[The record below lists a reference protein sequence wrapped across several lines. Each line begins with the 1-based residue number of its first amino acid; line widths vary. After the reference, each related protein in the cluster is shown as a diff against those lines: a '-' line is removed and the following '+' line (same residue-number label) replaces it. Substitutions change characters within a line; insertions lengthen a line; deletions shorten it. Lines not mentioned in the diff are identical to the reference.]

1 MSLVLKVDILGEY
14 KNLTA
19 ATKGAQTQL
28 SSLNKRTAAIS
39 NGMSKAFA
47 AIGIGFSLRVITQQL
62 EEVNKAAIE
71 DQKSM
76 NILALAMKNAGNAT
90 KEQVAQ
96 AEKSINK
103 MQLQSAVADDK
114 LRPAFQKLFI
124 ATKDV
129 TQSNRLLQIALDAS
143 AATGKDLDAVS
154 QAMAKSLAGSDTA
167 LIKLIPSLKGAKD
180 PMAELEKTF
189 KGAAEEAAN
198 VDPYQ
203 RLTVAFGEI
212 QESIG
217 RLVLPALESFAGY
230 MIDLTPRVLDF
241 FANLND
247 PTTKTGKSWGNLTKA
262 ISTFGD
268 TWTGV
273 EGKIS
278 GSSIFTFIVD
288 GVTGVINAFNAA
300 GTVITSQVEGWKQL
314 LSFDFAG
321 GMKTIN
327 EGISNAGRITGGSS
341 TIQSGLNQLTGAAK
355 KTTTTTG
362 TSVTQNIRITG
373 SQSAAQIAQKITKA
387 QKTTGTPVINRGMF

>member
-19 ATKGAQTQL
+19 ATKGAQSQL

-39 NGMSKAFA
+39 SGMSKAFA

-62 EEVNKAAIE
+62 EEVSKAAID

-76 NILALAMKNAGNAT
+76 NLLALSMKNAGNAT
-90 KEQVAQ
+90 KEQIAQ
-96 AEKSINK
+96 AEKSINR

-129 TQSNRLLQIALDAS
+129 TESNKLLQIALDAS
-143 AATGKDLDAVS
+143 AATGKSLDAVS

-167 LIKLIPSLKGAKD
+167 LVKLIPSLKGAKD

-189 KGAAEEAAN
+189 KGAAEEAAKT
-198 VDPYQ
+198 DPYQ
-203 RLTVAFGEI
+203 RLSVAFGEI

-230 MIDLTPRVLDF
+230 MIDLTPRVLQF
-241 FANLND
+241 FENLNN
-247 PTTKTGKSWGNLTKA
+247 PTTETGKSWANLTKA
-262 ISTFGD
+262 ISTFGT

-278 GSSIFTFIVD
+278 GSSIFTFLVD

-300 GTVITSQVEGWKQL
+300 GTVITSQVQGWKQL
-314 LSFDFAG
+314 LSFDFTG
-321 GMKTIN
+321 GIETLNK
-327 EGISNAGRITGGSS
+327 GISDAAKITGGSTDTRS
-341 TIQSGLNQLTGAAK
+341 PFEQLTGAAK
-355 KTTTTTG
+355 KPATTKTPTTIINNNIKA
-362 TSVTQNIRITG
+362 TQTAQQISATLNKQLKASGSSTIIRG
-373 SQSAAQIAQKITKA
+373 
-387 QKTTGTPVINRGMF
+387 GR

>member
-19 ATKGAQTQL
+19 ATKGAQSQL

-39 NGMSKAFA
+39 SGMNKAFA
-47 AIGIGFSLRVITQQL
+47 AIGIGFSLSIIGQQL
-62 EEVNKAAIE
+62 EEVSKAAIE

-76 NILALAMKNAGNAT
+76 NLLALAMKNAGNAT
-90 KEQVAQ
+90 KDQVAQ
-96 AEKSINK
+96 AEKSISK
-103 MQLQSAVADDK
+103 MQLQSAVADDE

-129 TQSNRLLQIALDAS
+129 TSSNKLLQIALDAS
-143 AATGKDLDAVS
+143 AATGKSLDAVS

-167 LIKLIPSLKGAKD
+167 LVKLIPSLKGAKD
-180 PMAELEKTF
+180 PMAELERTF

-217 RLVLPALESFAGY
+217 RLVLPALESFASY
-230 MIDLTPRVLDF
+230 MIDLTPRVISF
-241 FANLND
+241 FENLND
-247 PTTKTGKSWGNLTKA
+247 PTTETGKSWGNLTKE
-262 ISTFGD
+262 ISTFGN

-278 GSSIFTFIVD
+278 GSSIFTFLVD

-321 GMKTIN
+321 GIKTIN
-327 EGISNAGRITGGSS
+327 EGISEAGRITGGS
-341 TIQSGLNQLTGAAK
+341 TTVQSGLNQLTGAAK
-355 KTTTTTG
+355 KPTTTKPTT
-362 TSVTQNIRITG
+362 SITQNIKAT
-373 SQSAAQIAQKITKA
+373 QSAQQIAATTAKFA
-387 QKTTGTPVINRGMF
+387 KTSGTQILRGGR

>member
-19 ATKGAQTQL
+19 ATKGAQSQL
-28 SSLNKRTAAIS
+28 GSLNKRTAAIS
-39 NGMSKAFA
+39 NGMNKAFA
-47 AIGIGFSLRVITQQL
+47 AIGIGFSLRIITQQL
-62 EEVNKAAIE
+62 EEVSKAAIE

-96 AEKSINK
+96 AEKSISK

-129 TQSNRLLQIALDAS
+129 SSANKLLQIALDAS

-167 LIKLIPSLKGAKD
+167 LMKLIPSLKGAKD

-189 KGAAEEAAN
+189 KGAAAEAAN

-217 RLVLPALESFAGY
+217 RLVLPVLESFATY
-230 MIDLTPRVLDF
+230 MIDLTPRVLEF
-241 FANLND
+241 FKNLND
-247 PTTKTGKSWGNLTKA
+247 PTTQTGKSWGNLTKA
-262 ISTFGD
+262 INTFGD
-268 TWTGV
+268 SWTGV
-273 EGKIS
+273 EGKVS
-278 GSSIFTFIVD
+278 GSSIFTFLVD

-300 GTVITSQVEGWKQL
+300 GTIITSQVEGWKQI

-321 GMKTIN
+321 GLKTFQQG
-327 EGISNAGRITGGSS
+327 EEAAAKITGGTTNIPG
-341 TIQSGLNQLTGAAK
+341 TIGYKAPT
-355 KTTTTTG
+355 KTTTTAPRN
-362 TSVTQNIRITG
+362 SVVNVNIKAT
-373 SQSAAQIAQKITKA
+373 QSAAQIASAITKA
-387 QKTTGTPVINRGMF
+387 QKSSGTAVINRGMF

>member
-19 ATKGAQTQL
+19 ATKGAQSQL
-28 SSLNKRTAAIS
+28 SSLNKRTSAIS
-39 NGMSKAFA
+39 KGMTKAFA

-62 EEVNKAAIE
+62 EEVSKAAIE
-71 DQKSM
+71 DEKSM

-129 TQSNRLLQIALDAS
+129 TQSNKLLQIALDAS
-143 AATGKDLDAVS
+143 AATGKSLDAVS

-167 LIKLIPSLKGAKD
+167 LVKLIPSLKGVKD

-189 KGAAEEAAN
+189 KGAAAEAAN
-198 VDPYQ
+198 TDPYQ
-203 RLTVAFGEI
+203 RLNVAFGEI

-230 MIDLTPRVLDF
+230 MIDLTPKVLKF
-241 FANLND
+241 FENLND
-247 PTTKTGKSWGNLTKA
+247 PTTPTGKSWGNLTKA
-262 ISTFGD
+262 IGTFGD

-278 GSSIFTFIVD
+278 GSSIFTFLVD
-288 GVTGVINAFNAA
+288 GVTGVINAFNNA
-300 GTVITSQVEGWKQL
+300 GTIITSQVQGWKQL

-321 GMKTIN
+321 GIETIN
-327 EGISNAGRITGGSS
+327 QGMSTVAKNTGADARSPFE
-341 TIQSGLNQLTGAAK
+341 QLTGAAK
-355 KTTTTTG
+355 KTTTTATKP
-362 TSVTQNIRITG
+362 TTIINNNIKAT
-373 SQSAAQIAQKITKA
+373 QSAAQISATLNKQLKA
-387 QKTTGTPVINRGMF
+387 SGSSTIIRGGR